1 MLENGS
7 FAILRPRLGLPLRI
21 RRYARIFDFHEEYN
35 AFEACTQRQRR
46 QKVDDV
52 ANDNGDDIFIQN
64 DSDEDE
70 EDEDS
75 GINDEKGQR
84 SDLEIG
90 IKEENKRWRDKL
102 KAKPKKFWKWE
113 RATSEKSTNT
123 ATTYDGKRVCN
134 LFSQNAMASGP
145 TQGLLNNQWLM
156 GALSLISTR
165 AHMLMGI
172 RNVHQSL
179 IHFPSDPRVNIN
191 SRKYGV
197 YVLRFY
203 FNFKWH
209 FILVDDRF
217 LHIEERKKKIMFG
230 HCRDKS
236 EMWVSLCEKG
246 YAKACG
252 AYEALNFGFVE
263 EALQVLTGAS
273 ISEMRLRYLQAMNKV
288 GKGSQMLR
296 DKSEK
301 SFWKYLTTKIHT
313 GDNVLGC
320 SMFTNREELDV
331 GDIKEKERETYG
343 LIQGKPYI
351 VLDGK
356 EISGVSADD
365 SSSRTSKERLLRL
378 RNPWGPREW
387 TCKWS
392 DTSPETN
399 KYKTILQNA
408 FKQIPIE
415 YNGITTQ
422 HVEPYA
428 FDSTDSDFIMSLSDW
443 ENILTVYS

>member
-1 MLENGS
+1 M
-7 FAILRPRLGLPLRI
+7 
-21 RRYARIFDFHEEYN
+21 
-35 AFEACTQRQRR
+35 
-46 QKVDDV
+46 
-52 ANDNGDDIFIQN
+52 
-64 DSDEDE
+64 
-70 EDEDS
+70 
-75 GINDEKGQR
+75 
-84 SDLEIG
+84 
-90 IKEENKRWRDKL
+90 
-102 KAKPKKFWKWE
+102 AKPKKFWKWE

-179 IHFPSDPRVNIN
+179 IHFPSNPRVNIN

-288 GKGSQMLR
+288 GKETSITKKIR
-296 DKSEK
+296 AI
-301 SFWKYLTTKIHT
+301 FWKYLTNKIHT
-313 GDNVLGC
+313 GENVVGC
-320 SMFTNREELDV
+320 SMFSNWEDRDV
-331 GDIKEKERETYG
+331 GDIKRKKEK
-343 LIQGKPYI
+343 
-351 VLDGK
+351 
-356 EISGVSADD
+356 
-365 SSSRTSKERLLRL
+365 
-378 RNPWGPREW
+378 
-387 TCKWS
+387 
-392 DTSPETN
+392 
-399 KYKTILQNA
+399 
-408 FKQIPIE
+408 
-415 YNGITTQ
+415 
-422 HVEPYA
+422 H
-428 FDSTDSDFIMSLSDW
+428 
-443 ENILTVYS
+443 TV